1 MVKMESMKLRK
12 WLVLIPILL
21 ALAGCTRDP
30 KVRAQRYINNGNKFF
45 DKGDFKGASIMYRGA
60 LKEDRRSGEAWYR
73 LSLTDLKLYAYGDAF
88 KALLNT
94 IELQPNNAD
103 AKAKLAQLYLLSAIQ
118 NQNAERKAD
127 DLNNAKDLADKLL
140 QQDANSFEA
149 HSVLGQIALIKEDL
163 PGAIA
168 AFEAANSE
176 KPLQTG
182 VVVSYVQALTAS
194 NRFPEAEKL
203 AMQMID
209 KDKGYSTIYDVLY
222 VEYVRLNRM
231 DDAERL
237 LKLKVANN
245 PKNTAFLMQLATFYE
260 AAKRQADAEAVIRDM
275 TNEKEHPDGHLLA
288 GDFFF
293 YRLHDLDRAR
303 AEYQAAMKA
312 FPKDKAIYEKRLIE
326 MDAKTGDVSSA
337 NGLLAG
343 VLKDNPKDSD
353 ALGMQAALKLSSGDR
368 NQINAAVSD
377 FQSLVTKNPENF
389 QLRYNLATALHQKG
403 DDEQAIVQ
411 LQEALK
417 RRPDYLRARV
427 LLATLYQARG
437 ESPKALEAANEIIA
451 QSNNN
456 IQGHLVRA
464 RALLDT
470 HNQDQARKEL
480 DYIVK
485 TFPQNVEARYEVG
498 HLDFV
503 EKDYK
508 SSAEVFGKL
517 YKENPKDHR
526 GLAGVVETLAAEGH
540 MPEAVAEM
548 NKAIA
553 AEPDKQDLKLFMA
566 NLEVRNKNYDHAIQL
581 YQGLLAQDQK
591 NADLLNRLGETYR
604 LKGDMNMAID
614 KFRAASQ
621 AAPSDPMPLLRLAM
635 TLQTVDRNDEAEPIY
650 AQVLKLQPDQAVAL
664 NNLAFLK
671 ADKGKDL
678 EEALTMAQ
686 RAKQKAPNSKDV
698 ADTLG
703 YIYVKKNLS
712 EEAVHVFQ
720 DLVAKDP
727 GNPTYRYHYGMALME
742 KGDKPSTK
750 RELEQALK
758 DHPSKPQEA
767 EIRDLLAKL

>member
-1 MVKMESMKLRK
+1 MNHRK
-12 WLVLIPILL
+12 WLVLIPIVLL
-21 ALAGCTRDP
+21 ALTACTRDP

-73 LSLTDLKLYAYGDAF
+73 LALTDLKLFAYGDAF

-94 IELQPNNAD
+94 VDLQPNNID

-118 NQNAERKAD
+118 NQNAQHKAD

-149 HSVLGQIALIKEDL
+149 HNLLGQIALIQQDL
-163 PGAIA
+163 PA
-168 AFEAANSE
+168 ALSAFDAANSE

-194 NRFPEAEKL
+194 DRFPEAEKL
-203 AMQMID
+203 ALDMIA
-209 KDKGYSTIYDVLY
+209 KDKTYSAIYDVLY
-222 VEYVRLNRM
+222 VEYVRLKRM
-231 DDAERL
+231 DDAERI

-245 PKNTAFLMQLATFYE
+245 PKSTAFMLQLATFYE
-260 AAKRQADAEAVIRDM
+260 AAKRRDDAEAVIRSM
-275 TNEKEHPDGHLLA
+275 TDDKEHPDGRLIA

-303 AEYQAAMKA
+303 AQYEAAIKA

-326 MDAKTGDVSSA
+326 MDAKTGNLAGA
-337 NGLLAG
+337 NDLLAG
-343 VLKDNPKDSD
+343 ILKDNPKDSD
-353 ALGMQAALKLSSGDR
+353 ALGMRAALKLSTGDR
-368 NQINAAVSD
+368 SQINTAVSD

-389 QLRYNLATALHQKG
+389 QLRYNLATALHDKG

-417 RRPDYLRARV
+417 RRPDYVRARV
-427 LLATLYQARG
+427 LLATLYEARG
-437 ESPKALEAANEIIA
+437 ESPKALQAADEIIA
-451 QSNNN
+451 QNNN
-456 IQGHLVRA
+456 DIQGHLIRA

-503 EKDYK
+503 EEDYK

-540 MPEAVAEM
+540 MPEAVAEL

-566 NLEVRNKNYDHAIQL
+566 NLDVRNKNYDHAIQL
-581 YQGLLAQDQK
+581 FQGLVAQNPK
-591 NADLLNRLGETYR
+591 NSDLLNRLAETYR
-604 LKGDMNMAID
+604 LKGDTNMAIA
-614 KFRAASQ
+614 KFREASQ
-621 AAPSDPMPLLRLAM
+621 AAPSDAMPLLRLAI
-635 TLQTVDRNDEAEPIY
+635 TLQNADRTDEAEPIY
-650 AQVLKLQPDQAVAL
+650 EQVLKIQPDQAVAL

-671 ADKGKDL
+671 ANKGKDL

-703 YIYVKKNLS
+703 WIYVKKNLS
-712 EEAVHVFQ
+712 DEAVHVFQ

-727 GNPTYRYHYGMALME
+727 GNPTYHYHYGMALME

-767 EIRDLLAKL
+767 EIRGVLAKL